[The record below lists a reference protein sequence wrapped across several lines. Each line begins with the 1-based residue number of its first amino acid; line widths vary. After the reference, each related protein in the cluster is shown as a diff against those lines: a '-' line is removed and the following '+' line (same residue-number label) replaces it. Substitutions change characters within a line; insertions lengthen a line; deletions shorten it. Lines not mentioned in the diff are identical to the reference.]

1 MSLGPKSCWIKLE
14 KNKIFLILARMA
26 AEFYKKK
33 NKIHVIWPERLLNY
47 IRKEQD
53 VFNLGP
59 KGCRI

>member
-1 MSLGPKSCWIKLE
+1 LARKVAEFIRKEQDLFDLGPEGCR
-14 KNKIFLILARMA
+14 IL
-26 AEFYKKK
+26 YKK